1 MSRKLSRQK
10 CPRVQ
15 WDFIDKSDYAD
26 TDGEE
31 RSIFQKIHL
40 GSRQMLVQTTRFG
53 QIDAQQE
60 QVIVFP
66 QGLIGFEACRHWLIV
81 ADPQNSDVA
90 WLQSLSQMQVALPMV
105 SPRKFAP
112 DYRVTIP
119 RRQLALL
126 NLRSSDRV
134 YVMAVVSKSGKTLTA
149 NLRSPIVINLTK
161 CIAVQVITSD
171 AQPLALP
178 LSLSNSPA
186 LRMAA

>member
-1 MSRKLSRQK
+1 
-10 CPRVQ
+10 
-15 WDFIDKSDYAD
+15 
-26 TDGEE
+26 
-31 RSIFQKIHL
+31 
-40 GSRQMLVQTTRFG
+40 MLVQTTRFG

-60 QVIVFP
+60 QVLVFP

-81 ADPQNSDVA
+81 PDPHNNDVA

-112 DYRVTIP
+112 EYRVTIP
-119 RRQLALL
+119 GRQLSLL

-149 NLRSPIVINLTK
+149 NLRSPVVINLTK
-161 CIAVQVITSD
+161 CIACQVITSD

-178 LSLSNSPA
+178 LSLSSTPA